1 MKNEGILA
9 EDFCKLKFFEKVFET
24 SVQQSK
30 TNNQPQSQPVAAA
43 DLNSMISST
52 SITPNKQIKSA
63 VKADEQDLNAKPALV
78 QESVNLKTTE
88 VDNLINFEDIFGD
101 KPQENVEN
109 PVDPITDAN
118 CLNSAAENQMMPIVN
133 DLLLN
138 FD

>member
-1 MKNEGILA
+1 M
-9 EDFCKLKFFEKVFET
+9 FET
-24 SVQQSK
+24 SVQRPK
-30 TNNQPQSQPVAAA
+30 TINQTQSQPVAAA

-52 SITPNKQIKSA
+52 SITPNKQTKSA

-109 PVDPITDAN
+109 LVEPITDAN